1 MPSKPIVPAGM
12 IREYFRA
19 ILTCTLVALTLS
31 ACGSSRSSHSRDMQ
45 LIRAAEKGRTHEVD
59 RLIKAGADVN
69 ARDSEGWTPY
79 LAASSMGHLDAM
91 RILRASGAK
100 TIPPEM
106 VPEKYAHRPFLPF

>member
-1 MPSKPIVPAGM
+1 M
-12 IREYFRA
+12 
-19 ILTCTLVALTLS
+19 TLKNARQIFACSLLALAMS

-69 ARDSEGWTPY
+69 ARDKEGWTPY

-106 VPEKYAHRPFLPF
+106 VPEKYAHRRFLSD